1 MQLKGFGIS
10 NFRSFDENGVF
21 LDNLSKINIIIGKN
35 NCGKSNVLRFLQT
48 LHLHL
53 KELSKFPND
62 IQNQHRRNGHET
74 VLKLKVRGDE
84 LPVDQQKKASNRSN
98 DYKIF
103 LSTDHD
109 FILSLKSLKVEL
121 PEILYGMSQNELIP
135 FQREFSRA
143 GTDQLIAAISRSW
156 TNFILTKIQTTFK
169 DLIYIP
175 HLRVIKEGHQY
186 GDSNSSINGSNII
199 SRMFEMQNPVIGD
212 EQAREKFNL
221 IQSFVRDLINKPDL
235 EIEIPHTKE
244 EIVLTI
250 DDNRLP
256 LESFGTGI
264 HQLVLLC
271 STLVIHE
278 NSIVCIEEPEIH
290 LHPELQRKFIAF
302 LKSTKNTYFITTH
315 SNIFLD
321 SKEETSIYHVIN
333 DGVKSSITNAS
344 RSAKS
349 FSILND
355 LGYRS
360 SDILQSNGI
369 IWVEGPSDRTYI
381 LKWINLLDS
390 SLIEGLH
397 FSIMFYGGRLLSHLS
412 FEGDK
417 VINELIPLLRLNRN
431 AFVVMDRDGFSSTSK
446 INATKSRI
454 KQELGERNSWITK
467 GREIENYLTPRTLE
481 HWLGVPK
488 IKLNSNQKIESI
500 VLKVST
506 KRYNSAKSKF
516 AQEIVKHIEILDL
529 DILDLKSK
537 MAQLVKKI
545 HTWNN

>member
-1 MQLKGFGIS
+1 MELTGFGIS
-10 NFRSFDENGVF
+10 NFRSFDEKGVY
-21 LDNLSKINIIIGKN
+21 LDNLNKINVFIGKN
-35 NCGKSNVLRFLQT
+35 NSGKSNVLRFLQS

-53 KELSKFPND
+53 LQLDKFPNG
-62 IQNQHRRNGHET
+62 IQNQHRRNGNAT
-74 VLKLKVRGDE
+74 ILKLKFQGDQLPVYHHKIDDKSGFDYNDFFSKTYDFEISLNTQSLE
-84 LPVDQQKKASNRSN
+84 LPKV
-98 DYKIF
+98 
-103 LSTDHD
+103 
-109 FILSLKSLKVEL
+109 LKTLNQHQL
-121 PEILYGMSQNELIP
+121 AP
-135 FQREFSRA
+135 FQRKFDMA
-143 GTDQLIAAISRSW
+143 GFETLYDEVQKLW
-156 TNFILTKIQTTFK
+156 TTTIITKIRTEFK

-175 HLRVIKEGHQY
+175 HLRVIQEGHQF

-199 SRMFEMQNPVIGD
+199 SKMFEMQNPVIGD
-212 EQAREKFNL
+212 EHSREKFNL
-221 IQSFVRDLINKPDL
+221 IQSFVRDLIHKPDL
-235 EIEIPHTKE
+235 EIEIPHTKK

-250 DDNRLP
+250 DGNRLP

-290 LHPELQRKFIAF
+290 LHPELQRKFISF
-302 LKSTKNTYFITTH
+302 LKNTKNTYFITTH

-321 SKEETSIYHVIN
+321 SKEKTSIYHVMN
-333 DGVKSSITNAS
+333 DGVKSTITNAT
-344 RSAKS
+344 RSAKT

-360 SDILQSNGI
+360 SDILQANGI
-369 IWVEGPSDRTYI
+369 IWVEGPSDRTYL

-390 SLIEGLH
+390 KLIEGLH

-431 AFVVMDRDGFSSTSK
+431 AFVVMDRDGFSNTSK

-467 GREIENYLTPRTLE
+467 GREIENYLTSKTLE
-481 HWLGVPK
+481 QWLGVPK
-488 IKLNSNQKIESI
+488 IKLNSNQKIEST
-500 VLKVST
+500 VSKVST
-506 KRYNSAKSKF
+506 KQYNSAKSKF
-516 AQEIVKHIEILDL
+516 AQEIVKHIELEDL

-537 MAQLVKKI
+537 MTQLVKKI
-545 HTWNN
+545 QTWNN